1 MDLILFNVAR
11 IIGLVMFTLS
21 GIAMIISLFVLG
33 KMGDED
39 GRINSED
46 IKEYETI
53 RLYGIIIPSLAAIV
67 SLNILA
73 PIILIELYTNM

>member
-1 MDLILFNVAR
+1 MDIILFNVAR
-11 IIGLVMFTLS
+11 IIGLLMFTLS
-21 GIAMIISLFVLG
+21 GIAIIMSLFILG

-46 IKEYETI
+46 IKEYETL

-67 SLNILA
+67 SLIILA